1 MTTTAMRLEYR
12 VLADNAENA
21 VGRAK
26 ETCRAEGYVLRG
38 VVSVKPAPSDTPE
51 PRLTHF
57 DGQWLVT
64 LVVKAP
70 A

>member
-12 VLADNAENA
+12 VLADNAADAE
-21 VGRAK
+21 GRAK
-26 ETCRAEGYVLRG
+26 ETARAEGYVLRT
-38 VVSVKPAPSDTPE
+38 VASVKPPMTFLDDRE
-51 PRLTHF
+51 
-57 DGQWLVT
+57 WLVT

>member
-1 MTTTAMRLEYR
+1 MPTTAMRLEYR

-26 ETCRAEGYVLRG
+26 ETCRAEGYVLRT
-38 VVSVKPAPSDTPE
+38 VASVKPAETP
-51 PRLTHF
+51 
-57 DGQWLVT
+57 GQWLVT
-64 LVVKAP
+64 LVVGAP

>member
-12 VLADNAENA
+12 VLADNAADA

-26 ETCRAEGYVLRG
+26 ETARAEGYVLRT
-38 VVSVKPAPSDTPE
+38 VASAKQAPT
-51 PRLTHF
+51 